1 MVSPVS
7 HVSLYTFTG
16 GVLGWDEGDGWD
28 TWLQGVGCKRHPDPL
43 GMASSC
49 MEACSLAHGAYLL
62 AGSAGSALYV
72 LRDRGCANR
81 QCDPVADE
89 GEIMLENILPD
100 MGIQE
105 VLAGDQSI
113 DGTK

>member
-1 MVSPVS
+1 MLKL
-7 HVSLYTFTG
+7 SLF
-16 GVLGWDEGDGWD
+16 LPRA
-28 TWLQGVGCKRHPDPL
+28 QPPACSNFL
-43 GMASSC
+43 GM
-49 MEACSLAHGAYLL
+49 EAYSLSHSAYLL
-62 AGSAGSALYV
+62 AGSGGSALYV

-113 DGTK
+113 DGTKEDPHVFTTQLWGKTFQ